1 MERTSSGSKCRSNV
15 ILINTKGRHCP
26 KTELK
31 QSIQAGRV
39 AGVWCLNRS
48 VYMKRICGVYMKRI
62 LCKKALVIRVFLYRV
77 SERTYNQKSDDL
89 EICRV

>member
-1 MERTSSGSKCRSNV
+1 MLILSKDLYFR
-15 ILINTKGRHCP
+15 
-26 KTELK
+26 
-31 QSIQAGRV
+31 RV
-39 AGVWCLNRS
+39 DLAKMGVCNIDR
-48 VYMKRICGVYMKRI
+48 REKRI